1 MSRLY
6 PIVDEA
12 VCRRLGYSV
21 EEVFRA
27 VLSAHPPRVQ
37 FRAKELSD
45 RLCLTHLRE
54 LVSLRNNLSPETLL
68 FANDRPDLAE
78 LAQVDGVHVGQGDM
92 PIPLVRKHF
101 PRLKVGVSTHDESQL
116 RVALTNRPDYL
127 ALGPI
132 FQTASKENPEP
143 TLGLEGLKR
152 LAPLAREAGIS
163 LVAIGG
169 ITHES
174 LAEVL
179 LEADQVALISAIFS
193 EIHEGSDV
201 FHTITETVRAL
212 GKVEPGAPES
222 LHR

>member
-1 MSRLY
+1 
-6 PIVDEA
+6 
-12 VCRRLGYSV
+12 
-21 EEVFRA
+21 

-45 RLCLTHLRE
+45 RFCLTYLRE

-78 LAQVDGVHVGQGDM
+78 LAQVDGVHVGQEDM
-92 PIPLVRKHF
+92 PIPLVRKQF

-116 RVALTNRPDYL
+116 RVALANRPDYV

-132 FQTASKENPEP
+132 FTTASKQNPEP
-143 TLGLEGLKR
+143 TLGLDGLKR
-152 LAPLAREAGIS
+152 LAPLARASGIS

-169 ITHES
+169 ITGES
-174 LAEVL
+174 LVEVL

-193 EIHEGSDV
+193 DIREGSDV
-201 FHTITETVRAL
+201 FETIARTVRTL
-212 GKVEPGAPES
+212 GEVDPVAPE
-222 LHR
+222 LPNR